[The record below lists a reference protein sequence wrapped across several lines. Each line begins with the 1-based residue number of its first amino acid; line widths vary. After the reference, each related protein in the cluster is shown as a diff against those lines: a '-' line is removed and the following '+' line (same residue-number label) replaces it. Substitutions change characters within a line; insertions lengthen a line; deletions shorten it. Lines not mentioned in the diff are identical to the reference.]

1 MIDGFWR
8 MAEAVDKDIFPV
20 GNLIVRLG
28 GLRLDGVKSLASH
41 QAATCLSQAV
51 RIVIF
56 SKTQSTSL
64 YRLMLQQ
71 VELSMLLRKG
81 LLLFAI
87 IKHKGLESRKSL
99 TGIYF

>member
-1 MIDGFWR
+1 

-41 QAATCLSQAV
+41 QAATCLSQTV

-87 IKHKGLESRKSL
+87 IKHRGLESRKSL